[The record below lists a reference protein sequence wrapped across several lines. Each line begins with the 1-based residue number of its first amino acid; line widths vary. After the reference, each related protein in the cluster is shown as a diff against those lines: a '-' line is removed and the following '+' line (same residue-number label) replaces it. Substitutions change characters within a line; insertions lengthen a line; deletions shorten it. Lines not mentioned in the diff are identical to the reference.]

1 MLSENARERLAES
14 LVDRIEEL
22 NEVILTEIGESIK
35 QIGTLKPSKAYQLM
49 QELQYGASYN
59 KIVNKIKEITGLN
72 KKQIYEIF
80 EAVAKDNQLFAKKF
94 YDYRDV
100 DFIPYEQN
108 IALQNQVRAFAKLTT
123 ENYINFM
130 NTSAFMTFE
139 NGEKV
144 FTPLSKIYQKVIDKA
159 VLSISL
165 GQEAYQTTMRKTMRE
180 IASNGIRWVDYATG
194 YHRRLDSAVRMNILD
209 GIRQLSNE
217 MQKQFGE
224 EFDSDGVEITVH
236 QYPAP
241 DHEDVQGRQFAN
253 EEFENFQNELP
264 AKDYQGKMH
273 AHKHRPISAMNCYHN
288 VFSIVL
294 GVSAPQYS
302 NEQLE
307 KINKENQK
315 GFELD
320 GKKYSLY
327 EGTQL
332 QRKIETKI
340 RQSKDRH
347 IGAVAMGDVEEAGI
361 LQEKIRQLT
370 NKYNILCVASGLKPK
385 KTRMTVSGY
394 KRIRRR

>member
-1 MLSENARERLAES
+1 MLSENARERLAEA
-14 LVDRIEEL
+14 LVDKIEEL

-35 QIGTLKPSKAYQLM
+35 EIGTLTPSKAYQLA
-49 QELQYGASYN
+49 QELQYGGSYN
-59 KIVNKIKEITGLN
+59 KIINKIKEITGLN
-72 KKQIYEIF
+72 EKQIYKIF
-80 EAVAKDNQLFAKKF
+80 EEVAKDNQLFAKKF
-94 YDYRDV
+94 YDYRNV

-130 NTSAFMTFE
+130 NTSAFMIME
-139 NGEKV
+139 NEEKV

-180 IASNGIRWVDYATG
+180 LAGNGIRCVDYATG

-241 DHEDVQGRQFAN
+241 DHEDVQGKQFSN
-253 EEFENFQNELP
+253 KEFEKFQNELP
-264 AKDYQGKMH
+264 AKDFQGTEH
-273 AHKHRPISAMNCYHN
+273 IHKHRPISAMNCYHN

-294 GVSAPQYS
+294 GVSKPQYT

-307 KINKENQK
+307 KIKKENEE
-315 GFELD
+315 GFEFE

-332 QRKIETKI
+332 QRVLETRV
-340 RQSKDRH
+340 RQFKDRH
-347 IGAVAMGDVEEAGI
+347 IGAVAMGDVEEASI
-361 LQEKIRQLT
+361 LQGKIRQLV
-370 NKYNILCVASGLKPK
+370 NKYNDLCVTSGLKPK
-385 KTRMTVSGY
+385 KARMTVSGY

>member
-1 MLSENARERLAES
+1 MLSENAKERLAEA
-14 LVDRIEEL
+14 LVDKIEEL
-22 NEVILTEIGESIK
+22 NEVILKEIGQSIK
-35 QIGTLKPSKAYQLM
+35 EIGILKPSKAYQLA

-72 KKQIYEIF
+72 EKQIYKIF
-80 EAVAKDNQLFAKKF
+80 EEVAKNNQLFAKKF
-94 YDYRDV
+94 YDYRNV

-108 IALQNQVRAFAKLTT
+108 IALQNQVRAFAKITT

-130 NTSAFMTFE
+130 NTSAFMIME
-139 NGEKV
+139 NEEKV
-144 FTPLSKIYQKVIDKA
+144 FTPLSKIYQKIIDKA

-180 IASNGIRWVDYATG
+180 LAGNGIRCVDYATG
-194 YHRRLDSAVRMNILD
+194 YHRRLDSAVRMNMLD

-241 DHEDVQGRQFAN
+241 DHEDVQGKQFSN
-253 EEFENFQNELP
+253 EEFEKFQNELP
-264 AKDYQGKMH
+264 AKDYQGTEYI
-273 AHKHRPISAMNCYHN
+273 HKHRPISAMNCYHN
-288 VFSIVL
+288 VFSIVI
-294 GVSAPQYS
+294 GVSKPEYT

-307 KINKENQK
+307 KIKKENEE
-315 GFELD
+315 GFEFE

-332 QRKIETKI
+332 QRVLETRV
-340 RQSKDRH
+340 RQFKDRH
-347 IGAVAMGDVEEAGI
+347 IGAVAMGDIEEASI
-361 LQEKIRQLT
+361 LQGKIRQLV
-370 NKYNILCVASGLKPK
+370 NKYNDLCVISGLKPK
-385 KTRMTVSGY
+385 KARMTVSGY

>member
-1 MLSENARERLAES
+1 MLSENARERLAEA
-14 LVDRIEEL
+14 LVDKIEEL
-22 NEVILTEIGESIK
+22 NEVILTEIGRSIK
-35 QIGTLKPSKAYQLM
+35 QIGTLKPSKAYQLV
-49 QELQYGASYN
+49 QQLQYGASYN

-72 KKQIYEIF
+72 EKQIYEIF
-80 EAVAKDNQLFAKKF
+80 EAIAKDNQLFARKF
-94 YDYRDV
+94 YEYRNV

-180 IASNGIRWVDYATG
+180 IAGNGIRCVDYATG
-194 YHRRLDSAVRMNILD
+194 YHRRLDSAVRMNMLD

-224 EFDSDGVEITVH
+224 EFDADGVEITVH

-241 DHEDVQGRQFAN
+241 DHEDVQGKQFSN
-253 EEFENFQNELP
+253 EEFDKFQNELP
-264 AKDYQGKMH
+264 AKDYQGKIH

-294 GVSAPQYS
+294 GVSEPQYS

-307 KINKENQK
+307 NIKKENEE
-315 GFELD
+315 GFEFE
-320 GKKYSLY
+320 GKKYTLY

-332 QRKIETKI
+332 QRLLETKV
-340 RQSKDRH
+340 RQFKDRH
-347 IGAVAMGDVEEAGI
+347 IGAVAMGDMEEVGV
-361 LQEKIRQLT
+361 LQGKIRQLT
-370 NKYNILCVASGLKPK
+370 NKYNALCVASGLKPK
-385 KTRMTVSGY
+385 KARMTVSGY

>member
-14 LVDRIEEL
+14 LVDKIEEL
-22 NEVILTEIGESIK
+22 NEVILKEIGESIK
-35 QIGTLKPSKAYQLM
+35 QIGTLKPSKAYQLA
-49 QELQYGASYN
+49 QELQYGASYS
-59 KIVNKIKEITGLN
+59 KIINKIKEITGLN
-72 KKQIYEIF
+72 EEQIYKIF
-80 EAVAKDNQLFAKKF
+80 EEVAKDNQLFAKKF
-94 YDYRDV
+94 YDYRNV

-180 IASNGIRWVDYATG
+180 LAGNGIRCVDYATG
-194 YHRRLDSAVRMNILD
+194 YHRRLDSAVRMNMLD

-241 DHEDVQGRQFAN
+241 DHEDVQGKQFSS
-253 EEFENFQNELP
+253 EEFEKFQNELP
-264 AKDYQGKMH
+264 AIDYQGEKH
-273 AHKHRPISAMNCYHN
+273 IHKHRPISAMNCYHN

-294 GVSAPQYS
+294 GVSKPQYT
-302 NEQLE
+302 NEQLLQI
-307 KINKENQK
+307 KKENEE
-315 GFELD
+315 GFELE

-332 QRKIETKI
+332 QRVLETRV
-340 RQSKDRH
+340 RQFKDRH
-347 IGAVAMGDVEEAGI
+347 IGAVAMGDIEEAGI
-361 LQEKIRQLT
+361 LQSKIRQLI
-370 NKYNILCVASGLKPK
+370 NKYNDLCVISGLKPK
-385 KTRMTVSGY
+385 KARMTVSGY